1 MPAPKR
7 NRTTRRL
14 AAAGLAAALAVG
26 GVACAADDEEPPA
39 DPMDREVE
47 QDDMLPP
54 SNAPSGGEGLDES
67 D

>member
-7 NRTTRRL
+7 TRTTRRL
-14 AAAGLAAALAVG
+14 AAAGLAAMLAVG
-26 GVACAADDEEPPA
+26 GVACSAEDEEPPV
-39 DPMDREVE
+39 DPMDQEVE

-54 SNAPSGGEGLDES
+54 SNVPSGGEGLDEV

>member
-1 MPAPKR
+1 MSALKR

-14 AAAGLAAALAVG
+14 AAAGLAAMLAVG
-26 GVACAADDEEPPA
+26 GVACAGDDEEPPA

-54 SNAPSGGEGLDES
+54 SNVPSGGEGLDEV